1 MESREKGLI
10 RSFISIDIEGQVREK
25 IRGFQEELIKKVA
38 EMGIRVSWTRPES
51 IHLTLKFLG
60 DIPVNHVNPILD
72 ALKRAVAGVETFTMK
87 IEGLGAFPNF
97 RNPRVIWIGISE
109 GAESLQKLQPRIE
122 QELVRLRFPKE
133 KKRFNAHL
141 TMGRIRSEGKVAA
154 LSDILA
160 SIPSPV
166 AGLTAVR
173 DIRLMKSEL
182 HPSGAIYTEL
192 GRISLVRE

>member
-1 MESREKGLI
+1 MKSKEKGLI
-10 RSFISIDIEGQVREK
+10 RSFIAIDIEGQVREK

-38 EMGIRVSWTRPES
+38 GMGIRVSWTKPES

-60 DIPVNHVNPILD
+60 DIPVSQVNPILD
-72 ALKRAVAGVETFTMK
+72 SLRRAVAGVQTFTMK

-97 RNPRVIWIGISE
+97 RNPRVIWVGISE
-109 GAESLQKLQPRIE
+109 GAEALRQLQPRIE
-122 QELVRLRFPKE
+122 QELVRLRFPKD
-133 KKRFNAHL
+133 KKKFNAHL
-141 TMGRIRSEGKVAA
+141 TLGRIRSEGGTAA
-154 LSDILA
+154 LPDLLA

-166 AGLTAVR
+166 AGLSAVR
-173 DIRLMKSEL
+173 DIRLMKSDL